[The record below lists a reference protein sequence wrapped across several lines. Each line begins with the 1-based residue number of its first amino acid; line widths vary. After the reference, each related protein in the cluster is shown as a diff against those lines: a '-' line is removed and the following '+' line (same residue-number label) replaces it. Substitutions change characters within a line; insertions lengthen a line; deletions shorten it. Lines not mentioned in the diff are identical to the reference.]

1 MAFSCFPG
9 ASRLCY
15 VCPGACPYCPFL
27 PPGLSKLTF
36 GIQGTS
42 RLPSVQSL
50 LVPPGLFQS
59 SPEKATF
66 TFCRPFPGLPSAEQ
80 ISLAPARF
88 VANCGVAPYSC
99 RPGLSRRPFQWY
111 PPASRAVCIILASS
125 VGTQKT
131 TLEFL
136 KPLSGFTLRGANFNA
151 PGSWQILLTMILKSS
166 LVGQV
171 SFPGL
176 VFKAFSCQGG
186 KPRAKRLTPRINPAK
201 LTPGLA

>member
-1 MAFSCFPG
+1 MVYRALRASPASKASWCLPG
-9 ASRLCY
+9 CSNRLL
-15 VCPGACPYCPFL
+15 L
-27 PPGLSKLTF
+27 PPGLFAQS
-36 GIQGTS
+36 
-42 RLPSVQSL
+42 PSL
-50 LVPPGLFQS
+50 RGLFS
-59 SPEKATF
+59 CGAPEKATF
-66 TFCRPFPGLPSAEQ
+66 TFCRPFPGLLSAEQ